1 MWNFILNK
9 QTRTCAF
16 PCKVT
21 SAVLDI
27 LYRCHRRIQDA
38 KLLTPGDIGIEWAS
52 RKCVHLL
59 LGGEYLVV
67 LGMYYQVHVVLYW
80 RRIMSW
86 NFCWRRIRRH
96 GHKRQQN
103 FYDFRTQNNEESL
116 RVLWNLDFYSKKQ
129 AKGLRGRNICRA
141 KCYTLFLSKGR
152 RAKAVGKPMKWLEVD

>member
-1 MWNFILNK
+1 MRIFLQGDFSGSRHHLSMPSENTRCETLNSRRHRNRMGIK
-9 QTRTCAF
+9 KVRT
-16 PCKVT
+16 P
-21 SAVLDI
+21 
-27 LYRCHRRIQDA
+27 
-38 KLLTPGDIGIEWAS
+38 PIGGW
-52 RKCVHLL
+52 
-59 LGGEYLVV
+59 V
-67 LGMYYQVHVVLYW
+67 LGCPGYVYIRFMLCC
-80 RRIMSW
+80 IGGGSCPE

-103 FYDFRTQNNEESL
+103 FYDFRTQNSEESL